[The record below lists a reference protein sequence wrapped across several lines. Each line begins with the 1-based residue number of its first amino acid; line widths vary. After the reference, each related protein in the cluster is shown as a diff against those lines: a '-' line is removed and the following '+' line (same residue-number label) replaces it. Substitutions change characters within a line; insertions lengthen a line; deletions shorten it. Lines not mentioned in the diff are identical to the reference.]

1 MEIRQLKYFAA
12 VADTLNFSRAAE
24 TLFISQSALSKQIA
38 DLERELGMVLLQRD
52 KRSVRLTPAGKV
64 FLNEAKVILM
74 RMDTIPILLKNTED
88 IEKKGKRNVF
98 IGVENRVGDSPIFH
112 LGVAEAVHQLRQEM
126 PTLRAIFKMG
136 EYLDINRDI
145 SEETLNMGVFMGT
158 KEDVN
163 ESLKY
168 RVLYEDEM
176 VVVYRGEPVETAGI
190 EGIKQILSEKPL
202 YIIDKEFRGM
212 SQVVRMLGAIGCA
225 PSIHFCESTL
235 DMSFIMESGE
245 GCVVMPAS
253 MVRKYKNPKI
263 HTLAT
268 HRPEA
273 KLYFMAMWKK
283 EGEHRL
289 GGDDCT
295 QSRGLILKHLNNGQ
309 YSKEEA
315 MIGKNRF
322 MSGIFMRTISQELSH

>member
-74 RMDTIPILLKNTED
+74 RMDTIPILLKN
-88 IEKKGKRNVF
+88 IEKKEEHNVF

-176 VVVYRGEPVETAGI
+176 VVVYRGEPVETIGI

-225 PSIHFCESTL
+225 PSIRFCESTL

-245 GCVVMPAS
+245 GCVVIPSS
-253 MVRKYKNPKI
+253 MVGKYKNPKI

-289 GGDDCT
+289 EEMIAL
-295 QSRGLILKHLNNGQ
+295 RAGLNIETFK
-309 YSKEEA
+309 
-315 MIGKNRF
+315 
-322 MSGIFMRTISQELSH
+322 

>member
-74 RMDTIPILLKNTED
+74 RMDTIPILLKNTKD
-88 IEKKGKRNVF
+88 IEKKEEHNVF

-126 PTLRAIFKMG
+126 PIFKMG

-176 VVVYRGEPVETAGI
+176 VVVYRGEPVETIGI

-225 PSIHFCESTL
+225 PSIRFCESTL

-245 GCVVMPAS
+245 GCVVIPSS

-263 HTLAT
+263 HTLST

-289 GGDDCT
+289 EEMIAL
-295 QSRGLILKHLNNGQ
+295 RAGLNIETFK
-309 YSKEEA
+309 
-315 MIGKNRF
+315 
-322 MSGIFMRTISQELSH
+322 

>member
-1 MEIRQLKYFAA
+1 M
-12 VADTLNFSRAAE
+12 
-24 TLFISQSALSKQIA
+24 
-38 DLERELGMVLLQRD
+38 
-52 KRSVRLTPAGKV
+52 
-64 FLNEAKVILM
+64 
-74 RMDTIPILLKNTED
+74 
-88 IEKKGKRNVF
+88 
-98 IGVENRVGDSPIFH
+98 GDSPIFH

-176 VVVYRGEPVETAGI
+176 VVVYRGEPVETIGI

-225 PSIHFCESTL
+225 PSIRFCESTL

-245 GCVVMPAS
+245 GCVVIPSS
-253 MVRKYKNPKI
+253 MVGKYKNPKI

-289 GGDDCT
+289 EEMIAL
-295 QSRGLILKHLNNGQ
+295 RAGLNIETFK
-309 YSKEEA
+309 
-315 MIGKNRF
+315 
-322 MSGIFMRTISQELSH
+322 

>member
-88 IEKKGKRNVF
+88 IEKKEKRNVF
-98 IGVENRVGDSPIFH
+98 IGVESRVGDSPIFH

-145 SEETLNMGVFMGT
+145 SEETLNGT
-158 KEDVN
+158 NGKIQPFCLWKVLRRCASTLSVLPDPLNHVLFLISIRDAIWTASVCRINIPIQQRIALCRINQNVPLHELLYLRCGHLIN
-163 ESLKY
+163 LIRCFRLLK
-168 RVLYEDEM
+168 L
-176 VVVYRGEPVETAGI
+176 PVH
-190 EGIKQILSEKPL
+190 IK
-202 YIIDKEFRGM
+202 KEFCPIGIPRG
-212 SQVVRMLGAIGCA
+212 
-225 PSIHFCESTL
+225 
-235 DMSFIMESGE
+235 
-245 GCVVMPAS
+245 
-253 MVRKYKNPKI
+253 
-263 HTLAT
+263 
-268 HRPEA
+268 
-273 KLYFMAMWKK
+273 
-283 EGEHRL
+283 
-289 GGDDCT
+289 
-295 QSRGLILKHLNNGQ
+295 
-309 YSKEEA
+309 
-315 MIGKNRF
+315 
-322 MSGIFMRTISQELSH
+322 

>member
-74 RMDTIPILLKNTED
+74 RMDTIPILLKNTKD
-88 IEKKGKRNVF
+88 IEKKEEHNVF
-98 IGVENRVGDSPIFH
+98 IGVESRVGDSPIFH

-136 EYLDINRDI
+136 E
-145 SEETLNMGVFMGT
+145 ETLNMGVFMGT

-176 VVVYRGEPVETAGI
+176 VFVYRGEPVETIGI

-225 PSIHFCESTL
+225 PSIRFCESTL

-245 GCVVMPAS
+245 GCVVIPSS

-289 GGDDCT
+289 EEMIAL
-295 QSRGLILKHLNNGQ
+295 RAGLNIETFK
-309 YSKEEA
+309 
-315 MIGKNRF
+315 
-322 MSGIFMRTISQELSH
+322 

>member
-1 MEIRQLKYFAA
+1 MKQKGGQTNGNKA
-12 VADTLNFSRAAE
+12 VK
-24 TLFISQSALSKQIA
+24 ISQSALSKQIA

-74 RMDTIPILLKNTED
+74 RMDTIPILLKNTKD
-88 IEKKGKRNVF
+88 IEKKEEHNVF

-176 VVVYRGEPVETAGI
+176 VVVYRGEPVETIGI

-225 PSIHFCESTL
+225 PSIRFCESTL

-245 GCVVMPAS
+245 GCVVIPSS

-263 HTLAT
+263 HTLST

-289 GGDDCT
+289 EEMIAL
-295 QSRGLILKHLNNGQ
+295 RAGLNIETFK
-309 YSKEEA
+309 
-315 MIGKNRF
+315 
-322 MSGIFMRTISQELSH
+322 

>member
-74 RMDTIPILLKNTED
+74 RMDTIPILLKNTKD
-88 IEKKGKRNVF
+88 IEKKEEHNVF
-98 IGVENRVGDSPIFH
+98 IGVESRVGDSPIFH

-136 EYLDINRDI
+136 E
-145 SEETLNMGVFMGT
+145 FMGT

-163 ESLKY
+163 ELLKY

-176 VVVYRGEPVETAGI
+176 VVVYRGEPVETIGI

-225 PSIHFCESTL
+225 PSIRFCESTL

-245 GCVVMPAS
+245 GCVVIPSS

-263 HTLAT
+263 HTLST

-289 GGDDCT
+289 EEMIAL
-295 QSRGLILKHLNNGQ
+295 RAGLNIETFK
-309 YSKEEA
+309 
-315 MIGKNRF
+315 
-322 MSGIFMRTISQELSH
+322 

>member
-12 VADTLNFSRAAE
+12 VAETLNFSRAAE

-38 DLERELGMVLLQRD
+38 DLEKELGTVLLQRD
-52 KRSVRLTPAGKV
+52 RRSVRLTPAGKV

-74 RMDTIPILLKNTED
+74 RVDTIPILIQNTEE
-88 IEKKGKRNVF
+88 IYKKEQQNIY
-98 IGVENRVGDSPIFH
+98 IGVESRVGDSPIFH
-112 LGVAEAVHQLRQEM
+112 LGVAEAVHQLRQEK
-126 PTLRAIFKMG
+126 PALRAVFKMG

-145 SEETLNMGVFMGT
+145 NEGTLNMGVFMGT

-176 VVVYRGEPVETAGI
+176 VVVYRGDPVEGTGI
-190 EGIKQILSEKPL
+190 EGIRQILSEKPL

-225 PSIHFCESTL
+225 PSIRFCESTL

-245 GCVVMPAS
+245 GCVVIPSS
-253 MVRKYKNPKI
+253 MVGKYKNPKI

-289 GGDDCT
+289 EEMIALR
-295 QSRGLILKHLNNGQ
+295 SRLNIETF
-309 YSKEEA
+309 K
-315 MIGKNRF
+315 
-322 MSGIFMRTISQELSH
+322 

>member
-74 RMDTIPILLKNTED
+74 RMDTIPILLKNTKD
-88 IEKKGKRNVF
+88 IEKKEEHNVF
-98 IGVENRVGDSPIFH
+98 IGVESRVGDSPIFH

-176 VVVYRGEPVETAGI
+176 VFVYRGEPVETIGI

-212 SQVVRMLGAIGCA
+212 SQVVRMLGG
-225 PSIHFCESTL
+225 
-235 DMSFIMESGE
+235 
-245 GCVVMPAS
+245 
-253 MVRKYKNPKI
+253 
-263 HTLAT
+263 
-268 HRPEA
+268 
-273 KLYFMAMWKK
+273 
-283 EGEHRL
+283 
-289 GGDDCT
+289 
-295 QSRGLILKHLNNGQ
+295 
-309 YSKEEA
+309 
-315 MIGKNRF
+315 NR
-322 MSGIFMRTISQELSH
+322 MRTIHSLL

>member
-24 TLFISQSALSKQIA
+24 TLFISQSALSKQ
-38 DLERELGMVLLQRD
+38 LGMVLLQRD

-74 RMDTIPILLKNTED
+74 RMDTIPILLKNTKD
-88 IEKKGKRNVF
+88 IEKKEEHNVF
-98 IGVENRVGDSPIFH
+98 IGVESRVGDSPIFH

-163 ESLKY
+163 ESLRY

-176 VVVYRGEPVETAGI
+176 VVVYRGEPVETIGI

-225 PSIHFCESTL
+225 PSIRFCESTL

-245 GCVVMPAS
+245 GCVVIPSS
-253 MVRKYKNPKI
+253 MVGKYKNPKI

-289 GGDDCT
+289 EEMIAL
-295 QSRGLILKHLNNGQ
+295 RAGLNIETFK
-309 YSKEEA
+309 
-315 MIGKNRF
+315 
-322 MSGIFMRTISQELSH
+322 